1 MSKQTH
7 SQDSNFE
14 WDIEELKKA
23 YIDAAEHSNMERR
36 VSTDEVENSNKEAD
50 RTTGERSR

>member
-7 SQDSNFE
+7 SQDSNFD

-36 VSTDEVENSNKEAD
+36 VSTDEVENSNQEAG
-50 RTTGERSR
+50 RITGERSR

>member
-23 YIDAAEHSNMERR
+23 YIDAAEHSRMERR
-36 VSTDEVENSNKEAD
+36 VSTDEVEDSNQAAD
-50 RTTGERSR
+50 RTTGEGSR

>member
-7 SQDSNFE
+7 SQDLNFE

-36 VSTDEVENSNKEAD
+36 VSTDEVEDSNQSAD

>member
-14 WDIEELKKA
+14 WDIEKLKKA

-36 VSTDEVENSNKEAD
+36 VSTDEVENSNQEAG